1 MPRRRLASAGA
12 GAAAGG
18 GRGTDGGCTAGGGA
32 GSGSRGVVAGF
43 SPRGVFGFLEKRP
56 IRLADDLPGA
66 SKSRRRGEDNYGRSH
81 AGLERADRR
90 GRLRSPSASACI
102 SPALQRLATRRHGAL
117 GAASRRF
124 RTVLD
129 PRSRHGRGAHHRT
142 AARGTG
148 SLATHVI
155 AALGGAPAVDVCMTL
170 FVQNAASAWKPSAI
184 LGDDCPDAASISA
197 GISALSPRWLH
208 VLASGDC
215 ASYATLP
222 GAVLPCH
229 NSSSWLQPA
238 WVDQCLRRADG
249 DAGRAY
255 EYFARVRPDYFF
267 ARGRCRRRI
276 CGARRRPAR
285 CSPTAA
291 RRRRAATSSSS
302 SRARSTTAGGGRA
315 SAARSAAPPL
325 TAAAPA
331 ALRLRPG
338 LLAAAAAHARV
349 AQAFGVYAGI
359 ARTATDVWV
368 RMNATLGGAAAASAG
383 AASDAASAHE
393 EQRRRRGA
401 VRARTPPLRTRAT
414 PSRCAA
420 AAEAMRNGSGGADAV
435 ARAVRRER
443 RRPHR

>member
-1 MPRRRLASAGA
+1 MALSAPPVTDSGPSSTLVVVT
-12 GAAAGG
+12 GAARTIGL
-18 GRGTDGGCTAGGGA
+18 
-32 GSGSRGVVAGF
+32 
-43 SPRGVFGFLEKRP
+43 PRV
-56 IRLADDLPGA
+56 
-66 SKSRRRGEDNYGRSH
+66 
-81 AGLERADRR
+81 
-90 GRLRSPSASACI
+90 
-102 SPALQRLATRRHGAL
+102 
-117 GAASRRF
+117 
-124 RTVLD
+124 
-129 PRSRHGRGAHHRT
+129 HR
-142 AARGTG
+142 

-229 NSSSWLQPA
+229 NSSSWLQLA

-267 ARGRCRRRI
+267 ARPLPAADLRREAAA
-276 CGARRRPAR
+276 GAVLTDCCQKKAGGDQFLFF
-285 CSPTAA
+285 
-291 RRRRAATSSSS
+291 
-302 SRARSTTAGGGRA
+302 SRALYDGWWRARVRNALGGATFDRCC
-315 SAARSAAPPL
+315 PENFL
-325 TAAAPA
+325 F
-331 ALRLRPG
+331 RPG

-368 RMNATLGGAAAASAG
+368 RMNATLGSAAAASAG

-401 VRARTPPLRTRAT
+401 VRAAYTAFANARDAE
-414 PSRCAA
+414 RCAA
-420 AAEAMRNGSGGADAV
+420 AAEAMRNGSIGADAV